1 MKKILAILI
10 ALLMVATLVACG
22 DDISDENSLDTIKS
36 DEKVFSNNN
45 VGTFTYDV
53 SEDGHYEITGYD
65 LNTATPHEV
74 IIPES
79 IDDVLV
85 TSIADDAFK
94 SIASITSVTIP
105 SSITTI
111 GQFAFYD
118 CDKLAKVT
126 VADSVASIGAGAFSE
141 CDILTSITL
150 PKNLAE
156 ISDQLF
162 WNCTTLAEVVFPES
176 LTVIGEGA
184 FYNCDALTSV
194 VIPSAV
200 TEIKKTAF
208 YGCDALTSVTVPESV
223 TTIGEAAFAG
233 CKADKVVFSAKA
245 DSYFAS
251 YFAEAFAPNGD
262 EYAHYEFKAN

>member
-1 MKKILAILI
+1 MKKFLAILI
-10 ALLMVATLVACG
+10 ALLMIAALVACG
-22 DDISDENSLDTIKS
+22 EETNDENSLDTIKS
-36 DEKVFSNNN
+36 DENVFSNNN
-45 VGTFTYDV
+45 VGTFTYAV

-65 LNTATPHEV
+65 LNTAVEHEV
-74 IIPES
+74 VIPET
-79 IDDVLV
+79 IEDVLV

-94 SIASITSVTIP
+94 SITSITAVTVPSSVTH
-105 SSITTI
+105 I
-111 GQFAFYD
+111 GEFAFYD

-126 VADSVASIGAGAFSE
+126 LADSVATIGLGAFSN
-141 CDILTSITL
+141 CNALTSITL

-162 WNCTTLAEVVFPES
+162 WDCSVLAEVVFPEA
-176 LTVIGEGA
+176 LKVIGEGA

-194 VIPSAV
+194 VIPAGV
-200 TEIKKTAF
+200 TEVKKTAF
-208 YGCDALTSVTVPESV
+208 YGCDSLTSVTVPESV
-223 TTIGEAAFAG
+223 KTIGEAAFAG